1 MLSRESPQISERR
14 IQFEEKTIAKLAERR
29 AQVRSDRSNFG
40 RYNVRCGYERLIGS
54 RKRQIPDRK
63 RIMSTPAL
71 QSTESKAFDIA
82 WVREQFPSLKLQV
95 NGHAAAFLDGPA
107 GTQVPKQVIEAVENY
122 FVNANANTCGAFETS
137 RRNDATIAATRQAMA
152 DFFNC
157 DPSEVVFGQNMT
169 TITFALARAIG
180 RELKPGDEIVVTTLD
195 HDANVAPW
203 RALEEKEVVI
213 RQVDIR
219 EEDCTLDLEDLK
231 RKITP
236 KTKVVAVGYASNMVG
251 TINPIAE
258 ITKLAHAAGALMFV
272 DAVHYAPHGLIDV
285 KALDCDFL
293 ACSPYKFF
301 GPHMGTLYGKK
312 EHLQRFKPYKVRP
325 ATDAIPDCWETGTQV
340 QELIA
345 GIGAAVD
352 YIAGLGKHCDS
363 NASTRREALG
373 AAYRATVPYERTL
386 LTRLLDGLQTIRG
399 VRVYGI
405 TDPKRFSERCSTI
418 SLRMGEHHPTE
429 IAKFLGDRGLFT
441 WDGNFYAMNLSER
454 LGVEP
459 KGGVLRIGL
468 VHYNTAEEVDRLL
481 KALSEFASH

>member
-1 MLSRESPQISERR
+1 
-14 IQFEEKTIAKLAERR
+14 
-29 AQVRSDRSNFG
+29 
-40 RYNVRCGYERLIGS
+40 
-54 RKRQIPDRK
+54 
-63 RIMSTPAL
+63 MSTPAVRG
-71 QSTESKAFDIA
+71 TETKTFDFA
-82 WVREQFPSLKLQV
+82 WAREQFPSLKLQV
-95 NGHAAAFLDGPA
+95 NGHSAAFLDGPA
-107 GTQVPKQVIEAVENY
+107 GTQVPKQVIAAVENY
-122 FVNANANTCGAFETS
+122 FVSANANTCGAFETS
-137 RRNDATIAATRQAMA
+137 RSNDAMIAATRSAMA

-157 DPSEVVFGQNMT
+157 DANEVVFGQNMT

-180 RELKPGDEIVVTTLD
+180 RELKAGDEIVVTTLD

-203 RALEEKEVVI
+203 RALEEKGVVI

-219 EEDCTLDLEDLK
+219 EEDCTLDLDDLK

-272 DAVHYAPHGLIDV
+272 DAVHFAPHGLIDV

-352 YIAGLGKHCDS
+352 YIAGVGKHCDS
-363 NASTRREALG
+363 NVRTRREALA
-373 AAYRATVPYERTL
+373 AAYRATVPYERSL
-386 LTRLLDGLQTIRG
+386 LTKLLDGLQGIRG
-399 VRVYGI
+399 VKVYGI
-405 TDPKRFSERCSTI
+405 ANPNRFGERCSTI
-418 SLRMGEHHPTE
+418 SLRLGEHHPTE
-429 IAKFLGDRGLFT
+429 IAKYLGDRGIFT

-454 LGVEP
+454 LRVEP

-468 VHYNTAEEVDRLL
+468 VHYNTADEVDRLL
-481 KALSEFASH
+481 KALHEFGARS

>member
-1 MLSRESPQISERR
+1 
-14 IQFEEKTIAKLAERR
+14 
-29 AQVRSDRSNFG
+29 
-40 RYNVRCGYERLIGS
+40 
-54 RKRQIPDRK
+54 
-63 RIMSTPAL
+63 MSTPAV
-71 QSTESKAFDIA
+71 QGTEAFDIE
-82 WVREQFPSLKLQV
+82 WVRTQFPSLKLQV
-95 NGHAAAFLDGPA
+95 NGRAAAFLDGPA
-107 GTQVPKQVIEAVENY
+107 GTQVPQRVISAVENY

-137 RRNDATIAATRQAMA
+137 RRNDAMILSARAAMA

-157 DPSEVVFGQNMT
+157 DSNEVVFGQNMT

-180 RELKPGDEIVVTTLD
+180 RELKSGDEIVVTTLD

-203 RALEEKEVVI
+203 RALEEKGVAVQ
-213 RQVDIR
+213 QVDIR
-219 EEDCTLDLEDLK
+219 EEDCTLDFQDLR

-236 KTKVVAVGYASNMVG
+236 KTKLVAVGYASNMVG

-293 ACSPYKFF
+293 VCSPYKFY
-301 GPHMGTLYGKK
+301 GPHMGTPYGKR

-325 ATDAIPDCWETGTQV
+325 ATDAVPDCWETGTQV

-345 GIGAAVD
+345 GIASAVD
-352 YIAGLGKHCDS
+352 YMADLGRHCDS
-363 NASTRREALG
+363 TATNRREALR

-386 LTRLLDGLQTIRG
+386 LIKLVEGLQDIPG
-399 VRVYGI
+399 LKIYGI
-405 TDPKRFSERCSTI
+405 TDPNRFGERCSTLSFRI
-418 SLRMGEHHPTE
+418 GEHHPTS

-454 LGVEP
+454 LGVEQ

-468 VHYNTAEEVDRLL
+468 VHYNTAEEVNRLL
-481 KALSEFASH
+481 SALHDFSRAQG

>member
-1 MLSRESPQISERR
+1 
-14 IQFEEKTIAKLAERR
+14 
-29 AQVRSDRSNFG
+29 
-40 RYNVRCGYERLIGS
+40 
-54 RKRQIPDRK
+54 
-63 RIMSTPAL
+63 MSTLAV
-71 QSTESKAFDIA
+71 QGTESTAFDVD
-82 WVREQFPSLKLQV
+82 WVRKQFPSLKLQV

-107 GTQVPKQVIEAVENY
+107 GTQVPKQVMEAVENY
-122 FVNANANTCGAFETS
+122 FVSANANTCGAFETS
-137 RRNDATIAATRQAMA
+137 RRNDAMIAATRRAMA

-157 DPSEVVFGQNMT
+157 DASEVVFGQNMT
-169 TITFALARAIG
+169 TITFALARAVG
-180 RELKPGDEIVVTTLD
+180 RELKAGDEIVVTTLD

-203 RALEEKEVVI
+203 RALAEKGVVI

-231 RKITP
+231 QKITP
-236 KTKVVAVGYASNMVG
+236 KTKVAAVGYASNMVG
-251 TINPIAE
+251 TINPVAE

-352 YIAGLGKHCDS
+352 YIAEVGKHCDS
-363 NASTRREALG
+363 NAKTRREALA
-373 AAYRATVPYERTL
+373 AAYRATVPNERSL
-386 LTRLLDGLQTIRG
+386 LTKLLDGLQTIRG
-399 VRVYGI
+399 VKVYGI
-405 TDPKRFSERCSTI
+405 TDPKRFGERCSTI
-418 SLRMGEHHPTE
+418 SLRVGEHHPTD
-429 IAKFLGDRGLFT
+429 IAKFLGDRGIFT

-459 KGGVLRIGL
+459 KGGVLRVGL
-468 VHYNTAEEVDRLL
+468 VHYNTADEVERLL
-481 KALSEFASH
+481 AALHEFTKD